1 LSFNARC
8 DTLVEMNAAIVS
20 EVRVHDAVSSLV
32 IVPLTADRNLH
43 GYRLAAPMISDEPKE
58 QDLVLRGE
66 HPDLLLLTPAPGKES
81 VGIDQVRAIIRS
93 AQFTPV
99 QGKRKVCLIPYA
111 EALTL
116 EAGNAFLKIL
126 EEPPRRLV
134 FLLLAAQPND
144 VLPTI
149 LSRSRVVRGLA
160 PSVRSRLDQL
170 AKAGYEEKERRY
182 LERALRC
189 EGELD
194 PFLKSKQDLAAL
206 QERAKRQL
214 DEASDD
220 ALITAVTC
228 EDPILRYEGVV
239 TLFARL
245 VAGDNALA
253 ITAAVKLAR
262 KGKGGASRLLVD
274 CLQMG
279 YEMLRG
285 GMDGDSSGVSGA
297 EFLPALTKP
306 VDVETLLRLIRSVED
321 TRRAVEGYAPL
332 EACLLTV
339 FLGMTRGE
347 DD

>member
-1 LSFNARC
+1 MDA
-8 DTLVEMNAAIVS
+8 TIVS
-20 EVRVHDAVSSLV
+20 EARVHDAVSSLV

-43 GYRLAAPMISDEPKE
+43 GYRLAAPMISDEPRE
-58 QDLVLRGE
+58 QALVLRGE
-66 HPDLLLLTPAPGKES
+66 HPDLLLLAPTPGKES
-81 VGIDQVRAIIRS
+81 VGIEQVRAIIRS
-93 AQFTPV
+93 VQFTPV

-116 EAGNAFLKIL
+116 EAANALLKVL

-134 FLLLAAQPND
+134 FLLLAAQPTE

-149 LSRSRVVRGLA
+149 LSRSRVVRGLT
-160 PSVRSRLDQL
+160 PSVQSCLDQL

-182 LERALRC
+182 LQRVLRC
-189 EGELD
+189 EGDLD
-194 PFLKSKQDLAAL
+194 PFLKSKQDLTAL
-206 QERAKRQL
+206 RERAKRQL
-214 DEASDD
+214 DGASDD
-220 ALITAVTC
+220 VLIMALTG
-228 EDPILRYEGVV
+228 EDPILRYEGVLS
-239 TLFARL
+239 LFARL

-262 KGKGGASRLLVD
+262 KGKVAVSRLFME

-285 GMDGDSSGVSGA
+285 EMDGSPSGVSGTG
-297 EFLPALTKP
+297 FLPVLTKP
-306 VDVETLLRLIRSVED
+306 LNVETLLRLIRSIED
-321 TRRAVEGYAPL
+321 TRRSVEGYAPL